1 MILYPCFSGT
11 PTIVPMASNSFA
23 LMDYSWIAADSE
35 DFADIDTSD
44 VDLSSDK
51 GTHSSF
57 LEQQSGPNSVYDT
70 LSESNTGNPAG
81 SEWLDVDAFDS
92 TWSEWEINGTS
103 PYLDAQDATTNI
115 VQSKQNNNQMGW
127 WDFVNTSL
135 TGTLN
140 LNLSIYCRNNNGGA
154 DDAIGVYVDYTGT
167 GLGTY
172 VGSVGQHV
180 TYSYDNISL
189 GTHTVSEVDALRVY
203 FLVEKSGGADYVYA
217 DHMRLGVNN
226 TNYELDLE
234 VQWTNT
240 IYDEAN
246 EYLCIYAGSTG
257 AENISVDVWYSSAWQ
272 NLIQD
277 LTENSWNNI
286 SVLSY
291 LDSSMFTIRF
301 KGGTELGDLSQ
312 DSWQIDATILH
323 TWSPNFAPQNDLA
336 PNATNI
342 DDTDNLYARYRA
354 YQITVNVSDQN
365 GYDDIDYVELTLTSD
380 DQVTEYWTVRY
391 DEVTDIF
398 SEQVDTS
405 DYISLDVGSS
415 LASKSGNDIDLTFN
429 ITVNWNHPDV
439 SETDAKCYVI
449 DSYAVND
456 LDYYE
461 NNWDIETRLDYSILP
476 AVTSDDSGT
485 ANRGDPDEVFNIGG
499 TVIYYGS
506 GDDSPA
512 SEEVDVWVLGTEYG
526 TNAGPWSDAT
536 LVSGQ
541 FDVVCYADDQVGQDT
556 YTIKVVV
563 EGTGSGASDLHYTS
577 SITDTYIADHI
588 EWYLSGVDDSRID
601 VNANGLTYW
610 KARYEYDGSDV
621 TATLNGS
628 KSLIWNGTHWTYQ
641 ESKSTVQAVGYRIDT
656 CSENT
661 HGITGWTQSVSNT
674 TIIWDRIKILTT
686 ITSDNHI
693 DYGTSTTINVT
704 AQLEYDSTLLSS
716 DDTLFMNDT
725 AMIWDTDHFYL
736 TAGPFTVV
744 GKFAFYVNSSNA
756 IENTFDI
763 TVVNLDG
770 NEQVVIWDRILILTT
785 AVDDSRIDIN
795 SNAEIRVTAQLEYN
809 SHPLG
814 VGDILYMEDALLSWD
829 GGDSRFE
836 MLRSKSLVGL
846 WRYYVNSTNAYES
859 TYEITVVNLNG
870 NEVSV
875 IWDRILI
882 LTTTADDSRVDIST
896 NAELWVTA
904 ELEYDGHSLGNG
916 DILYM
921 NGEQM
926 TWDEGDSR
934 FELVRNQ
941 GSVGIWLYYVNSTNA
956 LESTNGITV
965 VNLDGNSQS
974 VIWDR
979 IMILTTDVDVSRVDV
994 DTNAELRV
1002 TAWLEYDEHPL
1013 GVDDT
1018 LYLDNAIMNWDGTDT
1033 RFELL
1038 RSQSSVGLWIFYVN
1052 STNAHEDTYGIT
1064 VINLD
1069 GNSQNLIWDRIK
1081 ILTTTVDD
1089 DRIDYGTSATVSV
1102 TAELEYDNHPLG
1114 PDDTLFVNNTGMAWS
1129 TDHFELV
1136 VGPFN
1141 IVDLLIYFVNSTG
1154 ANEDTYGISAIYLNG
1169 QNIGVVWDR
1178 IRIVTT
1184 TSQDNRINYD
1194 TPADIRV
1201 TAVLEYD
1208 SHLLGSGD
1216 TLYMN
1221 NTAMTWATSFFQ
1233 LQPQFT
1239 QVGQWIFFVN
1249 STNANEA
1256 TYGITVVNLD
1266 GNEVSQI
1273 WDRILILTTTADD
1286 DRLNVDSNVELR
1298 VTAQLEYGGHNLGSG
1313 DTLYLD
1319 DVQMIWD
1326 DGDSRFELIRS
1337 QSSVGLWG
1345 YFVNTSNALEVTYGI
1360 SIVNVN
1366 GNSQDVIWDRILILT
1381 TITQDNRI
1389 DYGTLAD
1396 IRVTAELEYD
1406 HHVLGAG
1413 DTLNMNNTAMTW
1425 ATSFFQLQPSF
1436 SQVGLWS
1443 FFVNST
1449 GANEVT
1455 YGITVVNLDGNEVS
1469 QIWDRILILTTSA
1482 DDSRVNVNSNVELQ
1496 VTASLEFDGHG
1507 VGSGDTLYLDDI
1519 QMTWDGTNSWFDL
1532 TRTQSSVGLWTY
1544 FVNASNAYETTYGI
1558 AAVNIDAKTQDVI
1571 WDRILIL
1578 TTTTE
1583 DSRIN
1588 YGAVADIRVTAE
1600 LEYDGHQLDS
1610 GDTLYM
1616 TDIQMTWISTYFQL
1630 QPSFSQVGLWS
1641 YFVNAS
1647 GANEATYGI
1656 TLVNLDGNGIDQ
1668 IWDRIIILTTTV
1680 DDDRIDVSSN
1690 AELQVTAELEYDN
1703 HPLGSGDAL
1712 YMDDVQMTWDGTD
1725 SRFELIRSQSSVGL
1739 WLYFVNTSNALEVT
1753 YGISTVNVNGNNQ
1766 DVIWDRILI
1775 LTTATQD
1782 SRIDYGTSA
1791 DIRVTAE
1798 LEYDHHVLGAG
1809 DTLSMNNTAM
1819 TWVTS
1824 FFQLQPSFSQVG
1836 IWSFFVNSSGA
1847 NEVTHGITAVYL
1859 DGNYIDQIW
1868 DRILILTTS
1877 ADDSRV
1883 NLNSNVEL
1891 RVTAELEYDGHIL
1904 GSGDTLYLDDVLMTW
1919 DAANSWFDLTRTQ
1932 SSVGLWTYFVN
1943 ASDAFENT
1951 HEISVVNIDA
1961 KTQDVIWDR
1970 ILILTTTTEDDR
1982 IDYGAAADI
1991 RVTAE
1996 LEFDG
2001 HQLDSGDTLY
2011 MDDTQMTWISTYF
2024 QLQPSFSQ
2032 VGIWSF
2038 FVNSTNAIETTYGIT
2053 LVN

>member
-1 MILYPCFSGT
+1 
-11 PTIVPMASNSFA
+11 
-23 LMDYSWIAADSE
+23 
-35 DFADIDTSD
+35 
-44 VDLSSDK
+44 
-51 GTHSSF
+51 
-57 LEQQSGPNSVYDT
+57 
-70 LSESNTGNPAG
+70 
-81 SEWLDVDAFDS
+81 
-92 TWSEWEINGTS
+92 
-103 PYLDAQDATTNI
+103 
-115 VQSKQNNNQMGW
+115 
-127 WDFVNTSL
+127 
-135 TGTLN
+135 
-140 LNLSIYCRNNNGGA
+140 
-154 DDAIGVYVDYTGT
+154 
-167 GLGTY
+167 
-172 VGSVGQHV
+172 
-180 TYSYDNISL
+180 
-189 GTHTVSEVDALRVY
+189 
-203 FLVEKSGGADYVYA
+203 
-217 DHMRLGVNN
+217 
-226 TNYELDLE
+226 
-234 VQWTNT
+234 
-240 IYDEAN
+240 
-246 EYLCIYAGSTG
+246 
-257 AENISVDVWYSSAWQ
+257 
-272 NLIQD
+272 
-277 LTENSWNNI
+277 
-286 SVLSY
+286 
-291 LDSSMFTIRF
+291 
-301 KGGTELGDLSQ
+301 
-312 DSWQIDATILH
+312 
-323 TWSPNFAPQNDLA
+323 
-336 PNATNI
+336 
-342 DDTDNLYARYRA
+342 
-354 YQITVNVSDQN
+354 
-365 GYDDIDYVELTLTSD
+365 
-380 DQVTEYWTVRY
+380 
-391 DEVTDIF
+391 
-398 SEQVDTS
+398 
-405 DYISLDVGSS
+405 
-415 LASKSGNDIDLTFN
+415 
-429 ITVNWNHPDV
+429 
-439 SETDAKCYVI
+439 
-449 DSYAVND
+449 
-456 LDYYE
+456 
-461 NNWDIETRLDYSILP
+461 
-476 AVTSDDSGT
+476 
-485 ANRGDPDEVFNIGG
+485 
-499 TVIYYGS
+499 
-506 GDDSPA
+506 
-512 SEEVDVWVLGTEYG
+512 VLGTEYG

-621 TATLNGS
+621 TSGLTATLNGS

-1616 TDIQMTWISTYFQL
+1616 TDVQMTWISTYFQL

-2001 HQLDSGDTLY
+2001 HQHIFPAPTLIFPSGH
-2011 MDDTQMTWISTYF
+2011 
-2024 QLQPSFSQ
+2024 
-2032 VGIWSF
+2032 
-2038 FVNSTNAIETTYGIT
+2038 
-2053 LVN
+2053 LVLLCQFN